1 MITMEEGGKNMI
13 NEKEFY
19 SVLNLPANKRYE
31 YFIKKVV
38 DWGEVWGLYEDGWA
52 MTEDDNGNLLI
63 PFWPKKEFAQYC
75 AAKEWEGYTPEPI
88 ELDEFMNE
96 WLPGIKEDGYR
107 PSIFWNG
114 YDSAVMEV
122 EVLLRDLEN
131 ELENY

>member
-1 MITMEEGGKNMI
+1 MI

-75 AAKEWEGYTPEPI
+75 SAK
-88 ELDEFMNE
+88 
-96 WLPGIKEDGYR
+96 
-107 PSIFWNG
+107 
-114 YDSAVMEV
+114 
-122 EVLLRDLEN
+122 
-131 ELENY
+131 